1 MHVKPTRLDTTTD
14 IAIKDTSIRLGQLLK
29 LAGLVED
36 GGRARAVLD
45 SGVVQVDGDVETRR
59 GRQIR
64 PGDVVRAPSGDE
76 FVTLTVS
83 LR

>member
-1 MHVKPTRLDTTTD
+1 MRVKPTTPDTTTD
-14 IAIKDTSIRLGQLLK
+14 ITIKDTSIRLGQLLK

-36 GGRARAVLD
+36 GGHARAVLD

>member
-1 MHVKPTRLDTTTD
+1 VKPTRLDTTTD